1 LKIDELPPSVWEG
14 AEEGVLEPIIT
25 RSNGSFGDF
34 QCNNAM
40 KYVKVVKGIPNYN
53 GPKSPKDIATAIVNA
68 LPENSVIS
76 ETSVAPNGFI
86 NMKVATPILAESL
99 ANIVSLGLRPPAG
112 PKLKILV
119 DFSSPNIAKEMH
131 VGHLRS
137 TIIGDSL
144 CRMFEFCGHDV
155 LRVNHVGDWGTQF
168 GMLITYLQDTYP
180 DIVQNPPNISD
191 LTIIYKASR
200 ARFDSDEEFKTRS
213 RLNVVALQVCYP

>member
-1 LKIDELPPSVWEG
+1 
-14 AEEGVLEPIIT
+14 
-25 RSNGSFGDF
+25 
-34 QCNNAM
+34 M
-40 KYVKVVKGIPNYN
+40 KYVKVVKSIPNYN
-53 GPKSPKDIATAIVNA
+53 GPKSPKDLATAIVNA
-68 LPENSVIS
+68 LPQNSVIS

-86 NMKVATPILAESL
+86 NMKVATPILAQTL
-99 ANIVSLGLRPPAG
+99 ANIVSLGLRPPGG

-137 TIIGDSL
+137 TIIGDCI

-168 GMLITYLQDTYP
+168 GMLITYLQETYP

-191 LTIIYKASR
+191 LTVIYKVEMTLM
-200 ARFDSDEEFKTRS
+200 F
-213 RLNVVALQVCYP
+213 L

>member
-1 LKIDELPPSVWEG
+1 MD
-14 AEEGVLEPIIT
+14 PIIT
-25 RSNGSFGDF
+25 RCNGTFGDF

-40 KYVKVVKGIPNYN
+40 KYVKIVKSIPNYN
-53 GPKSPKDIATAIVNA
+53 GPKSPKDIANTIVTA
-68 LPENSVIS
+68 LPENTIIS

-86 NMKVATPILAESL
+86 NMKVATPVLAETL

-144 CRMFEFCGHDV
+144 CRMLEFCGHDV
-155 LRVNHVGDWGTQF
+155 LRYFAQF
-168 GMLITYLQDTYP
+168 
-180 DIVQNPPNISD
+180 
-191 LTIIYKASR
+191 
-200 ARFDSDEEFKTRS
+200 
-213 RLNVVALQVCYP
+213 AL